1 LKQLPFR
8 FDGTEGGV
16 EPSVDLML
24 ARAVLLLR
32 GMAYEHRLHILM
44 VLRRG
49 EQTPAALARAI
60 PAEPTAIAHHLRYL
74 RDTGLIR
81 RRRNGRQTYY
91 TLRSDAIDHLVAE
104 VLRCAAE

>member
-1 LKQLPFR
+1 
-8 FDGTEGGV
+8 V
-16 EPSVDLML
+16 EPSVDPVL

-44 VLRRG
+44 VLLKG
-49 EQTPAALARAI
+49 EQTPASLAQAI
-60 PAEPTAIAHHLRYL
+60 PAEPTAIAHHLRFL

-91 TLRSDAIDHLVAE
+91 ALRSDAIGRLVAE
-104 VLRCAAE
+104 VLRCAGG